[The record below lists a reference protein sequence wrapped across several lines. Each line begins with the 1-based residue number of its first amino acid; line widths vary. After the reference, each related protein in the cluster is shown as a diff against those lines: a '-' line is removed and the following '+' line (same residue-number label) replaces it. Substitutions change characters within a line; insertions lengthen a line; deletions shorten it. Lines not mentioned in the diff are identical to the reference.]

1 MRSTLMSLTPSAARY
16 SEVVVSVR
24 AVGGLPTRSPRG
36 LSMRLRKVCAG
47 LACVVVWGLAGV
59 ASAQA
64 MAQSGGQS
72 HNGQPDTGATVAAA
86 SAVQAKGAVCVQQA
100 DATASMEQ
108 LAAQLRANG
117 LALKARCRADT
128 GAWVVQ
134 VEVIDGFKASKVVR
148 GPLADGEPVDMGTP
162 AGLVMQGANLG
173 ASGFSPDVIYNRQW
187 LRKVM
192 AQHRFDN
199 LSQGWWLFAQ
209 LQTSPARTQGVN
221 LAAR

>member
-1 MRSTLMSLTPSAARY
+1 MHSSLMPLTPNAA
-16 SEVVVSVR
+16 SCSDTVASVR
-24 AVGGLPTRSPRG
+24 AVYGLNTCSPRG
-36 LSMRLRKVCAG
+36 QSMRLHKVCAG
-47 LACVVVWGLAGV
+47 LACAVVWGLAGV

-64 MAQSGGQS
+64 MAQGGGQS
-72 HNGQPDTGATVAAA
+72 HNGQRDTGDTVAAA
-86 SAVQAKGAVCVQQA
+86 PAAQATGAACVQQA
-100 DATASMEQ
+100 DATASMER

-173 ASGFSPDVIYNRQW
+173 ASGFSPDVVYNRQW

-209 LQTSPARTQGVN
+209 TQTSPARTQGVN